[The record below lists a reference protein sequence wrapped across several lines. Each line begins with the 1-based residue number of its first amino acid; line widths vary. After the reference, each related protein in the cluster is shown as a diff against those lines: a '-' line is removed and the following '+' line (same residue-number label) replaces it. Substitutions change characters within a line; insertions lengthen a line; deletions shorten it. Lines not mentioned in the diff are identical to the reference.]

1 MSDIQQ
7 PHIPVNIEDEM
18 RRSYMDYAMSVI
30 IGRAL
35 PDVRDGLKPAH
46 RRVIY
51 GMRTMGLA
59 PNRPY
64 RKCAKIVGEVMGNFH
79 PHGDTSI
86 YDTLVRLAQDFN
98 MRYPLVDSQGN
109 FGSVD
114 GDPPAAMRYTE
125 SRLERIADDLMA
137 DLDKETVDFIPNY
150 DETSEEPTVLPA
162 PYPNLLVNGSAG
174 IAVGMA
180 TNIPPHNLREIIDGL
195 VWVAEHSTKP
205 REAKLRE
212 LLTMIPGPDFP
223 TGGFIVGRAG
233 IAQAYRTGRG
243 SITMRARTTIE
254 ESGPGRK
261 KDRVAIIVTE
271 IPYQL
276 NKAKLLE
283 KIAELVR
290 DKIIDGISDLRDESD
305 RDGMRIVIELR
316 RGEIPEVVLNNLY
329 KHTSLQS
336 TFGIIMLAIVAGRPQ
351 VLTLLDLLEHFL
363 EFRREVVRR
372 RTEHELRKAEARA
385 HILEGLKIALDHL
398 DAVIQLIRAVKTP
411 AEARTG
417 LMDQF
422 ELTQKQA
429 QAILDMQLQRLTGL
443 ERQKVVDELAELLRT
458 IERLR
463 AILESDRL
471 LLEIVITELRAIQE
485 KYGDARRSEI
495 IDADGEFRIEDLIVE
510 EDMAITVSNTGYIK
524 RTAITQYRN
533 QRRGGKGRIGMR
545 TRGEDF
551 LTHLFVASTHANIL
565 IFSDRG
571 RVYRLRVHE
580 IPDVGPAGRG
590 KSIANLVKMA
600 RDERIAALETVK
612 DFPAADGERFV
623 VMGTRRGVVKK
634 TDLRAFRHRWAGGVI
649 AMGIDAA
656 AGDAVIGA
664 ELSDGQAEIF
674 IGTRSGMAIRFA
686 EADVRP
692 VGRGARGVRGIAL
705 REGDEV
711 VAMTVV
717 RPTGT
722 LLTVT
727 EHGFG
732 KRTEL
737 EEYRVQSRGGVGII
751 NARANDRNGRVAGV
765 AYVEDDDEVMLIT
778 QQGKVLRMVTGG
790 IRSIGRATQGV
801 RLIEIDDD
809 DRVVSMARLVETD
822 ASGNDAEASES
833 TRGGGAPTDAGD
845 A

>member
-1 MSDIQQ
+1 MTDIRQ
-7 PHIPVNIEDEM
+7 PHVPVNIEDEM

-59 PNRPY
+59 HNRQY

-79 PHGDTSI
+79 PHGDASI

-162 PYPNLLVNGSAG
+162 PYPNLVVNGSAG

-195 VWVAEHSTKP
+195 VWVAGHATEP
-205 REAKLRE
+205 REVKLRE
-212 LLTMIPGPDFP
+212 LLAMIPGPDFP

-243 SITMRARTTIE
+243 SITMRGRTTIE
-254 ESGPGRK
+254 ESVPGRK

-290 DKIIDGISDLRDESD
+290 DKVIDGISDLRDESD

-372 RTEHELRKAEARA
+372 RTEHELRKADARA

-398 DAVIQLIRAVKTP
+398 DAVIHLIRAAKTP
-411 AEARTG
+411 TEARTG

-463 AILESDRL
+463 AILESDAL

-545 TRGEDF
+545 TRDEDF

-674 IGTRSGMAIRFA
+674 IGTRSGMAIRFL

-692 VGRGARGVRGIAL
+692 VGRTARGVRGIAL

-727 EHGFG
+727 ENGFG

-737 EEYRVQSRGGVGII
+737 EEYRVQSRGGLGII
-751 NARANDRNGRVAGV
+751 NARANDRNGRVAGI

-790 IRSIGRATQGV
+790 VRSISRATQGV

-845 A
+845 E